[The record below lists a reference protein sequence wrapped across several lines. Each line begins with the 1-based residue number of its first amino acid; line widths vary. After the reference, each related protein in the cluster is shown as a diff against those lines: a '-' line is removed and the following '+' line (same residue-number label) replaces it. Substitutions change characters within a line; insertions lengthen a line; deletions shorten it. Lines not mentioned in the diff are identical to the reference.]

1 MKKAPKS
8 SSSSSSSSDSSSSS
22 NSSSR
27 SRSKSKGD
35 ASMKKQRDDFNILH
49 THGKIKAERIKEAF
63 GYTNDDN
70 PFGDTH
76 LSKQFIWKKKM
87 DKMEKL
93 GKEINISHGDLIVKQ
108 EEFIKDIEKVKQRR
122 AEREIEKLKLDDQKN
137 LLSREKEEEIYEQ
150 WLEKEENFHKEQSK
164 IRFF

>member
-1 MKKAPKS
+1 MKKRALS
-8 SSSSSSSSDSSSSS
+8 SSSSSSSKSSKSSG
-22 NSSSR
+22 SSSR
-27 SRSKSKGD
+27 SRSKSKGEH
-35 ASMKKQRDDFNILH
+35 SMKKQRDVFNVLH
-49 THGKIKAERIKEAF
+49 AHGKMKAERIKEAF

-87 DKMEKL
+87 DEMEKL
-93 GKEINISHGDLIVKQ
+93 GKELNISSVQLVNKQ

-137 LLSREKEEEIYEQ
+137 LMSREKEEEIYEQ
-150 WLEKEENFHKEQSK
+150 WLEKEDNFHKEQAK
-164 IRFF
+164 IR

>member
-1 MKKAPKS
+1 MKKRVS
-8 SSSSSSSSDSSSSS
+8 SSSSSSKSSNSSSS
-22 NSSSR
+22 SSSR
-27 SRSKSKGD
+27 SRSKSKGEH
-35 ASMKKQRDDFNILH
+35 SMKKQREVFNVLH
-49 THGKIKAERIKEAF
+49 THGKMKAERIKEAF

-87 DKMEKL
+87 DEMEKL
-93 GKEINISHGDLIVKQ
+93 GKEINISSVELVNKQ

-150 WLEKEENFHKEQSK
+150 WLEKEDNFHKEQAK
-164 IRFF
+164 IR

>member
-1 MKKAPKS
+1 MKKSKS
-8 SSSSSSSSDSSSSS
+8 SSSSSGSSSDSSSSS
-22 NSSSR
+22 SSSSR
-27 SRSKSKGD
+27 SRSKSKGERTE
-35 ASMKKQRDDFNILH
+35 KKQREVFDTLH
-49 THGKIKAERIKEAF
+49 IQGKMKAERIKEAF
-63 GYTNDDN
+63 GYTNEDN

-76 LSKQFIWKKKM
+76 LSKQFIWKKKL

-93 GKEINISHGDLIVKQ
+93 GKEINISKDELIVKQ

-137 LLSREKEEEIYEQ
+137 VLSREKEEEIYEQ

-164 IRFF
+164 IR